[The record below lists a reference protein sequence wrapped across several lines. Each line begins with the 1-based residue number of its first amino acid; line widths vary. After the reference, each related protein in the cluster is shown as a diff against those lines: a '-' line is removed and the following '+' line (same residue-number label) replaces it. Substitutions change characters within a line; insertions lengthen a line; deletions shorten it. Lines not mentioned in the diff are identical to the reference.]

1 MGACVRK
8 PEISSPSSKDSNA
21 RSTPSKKARFC
32 VCETAD
38 GTDSFICT
46 QCHLIKKRA
55 RDKAREMKQSRERAT
70 ELKKE
75 RETDV
80 HYENPFDSD
89 DDSVETDSSSNK
101 TGDDTNASVLTR
113 IKASLT
119 YRTYQELALKKV
131 FNDFDA
137 DNNKYIDAMELRL
150 MTCDYEDGTE
160 IYQSLTQEDAELY
173 IELVDE
179 TGDKLLDENQFVAC
193 MMECLRYNIHT
204 QCKKYG
210 GGLHVLHVF
219 TKIRRKY
226 E

>member
-1 MGACVRK
+1 M
-8 PEISSPSSKDSNA
+8 
-21 RSTPSKKARFC
+21 
-32 VCETAD
+32 CETSD

-55 RDKAREMKQSRERAT
+55 RDKAAEMKLSRQKTME
-70 ELKKE
+70 KKKAQA
-75 RETDV
+75 RKHDAN
-80 HYENPFDSD
+80 YENPFNSDAD
-89 DDSVETDSSSNK
+89 DDSVDSDNSSSERA
-101 TGDDTNASVLTR
+101 DDADQTSNASVLER
-113 IKASLT
+113 IKTSLV
-119 YRTYQELALKKV
+119 YKTYQELALKKV

-173 IELVDE
+173 LELVDK
-179 TGDKLLDENQFVAC
+179 TGDKLLDENQFVSC
-193 MMECLRYNIHT
+193 MMECLKYNIHT

-210 GGLHVLHVF
+210 GGLHVLHVL

-226 E
+226 SWII